1 MTKFDPNDWTDVIN
15 LAYQYISDARKG
27 VHDAIKAETEAK
39 SALESDRKTLIINGI
54 AGKNA
59 EEREAN
65 LRDALSERYTALETA
80 AAVTASER
88 LSYDLASFEVDRIK
102 LTIRA
107 LELEDSQRREGA
119 K

>member
-1 MTKFDPNDWTDVIN
+1 MTKFDPNSWTDMIT
-15 LAYQYISDARKG
+15 LAYQYISDAREG
-27 VHDAIKAETEAK
+27 VHAAIKAETEAK

-65 LRDALSERYTALETA
+65 LRDALSERYAELEIA
-80 AAVTASER
+80 AAFTASER
-88 LSYDLASFEVDRIK
+88 LSYDLAALEVDRIK

-107 LELEDSQRREGA
+107 LELERQ